1 MLVSVGLVAVAPYVL
16 PSARGELT
24 GHADGGAAVVG
35 LGGTVHIEVRSDG
48 TVRTTVHHWGWWTV
62 VRCRVL
68 VNLFKFK
75 FDRLNMNLTI

>member
-24 GHADGGAAVVG
+24 GHAD
-35 LGGTVHIEVRSDG
+35 GGTVHIEVRSDG